1 MTEEE
6 QVQRRDLTSAKEPV
20 VNHRHT
26 LEGPTAV
33 ESVYRRAF
41 SEYNDGV
48 FATVS
53 TTPLSQSMEAA

>member
-6 QVQRRDLTSAKEPV
+6 QVQRRDLTSANEPV
-20 VNHRHT
+20 VNHKHT

-33 ESVYRRAF
+33 ESVYRRVF
-41 SEYNDGV
+41 FEYNDGV
-48 FATVS
+48 SATVS